1 MAGEA
6 AVSQNWTDFAGSKR
20 QAGFALLLV
29 QKGKSKRENGLSAGA
44 GYGGNIVVW
53 VGKGVSI

>member
-44 GYGGNIVVW
+44 GETVT
-53 VGKGVSI
+53 